1 MAKKHKSIVE
11 ALQDLDST
19 PVDEDEIA
27 EELDENDP
35 KFRANALN
43 PEDKKAQAFTWSMA
57 GHQVSGIAKI
67 FDVTEKTIRR
77 WLNDVYSESRAE
89 LEQKS
94 GADNI
99 AEQMVWL
106 SELERVCLYEVHN
119 SQNDGTS
126 IDPTT
131 GVVSQDRN
139 PRSQAERVK
148 WLQAALSARKLKI
161 DILQKAN
168 VLPVEPDR
176 IYHKMQDEMPKTE
189 LEDAGSTK
197 SREEIEDAIEK
208 LIKKGLS
215 L

>member
-11 ALQDLDST
+11 ALEDLDST
-19 PVDEDEIA
+19 PVDA
-27 EELDENDP
+27 EEICEDVDENDP
-35 KFRANALN
+35 KFRANSLT
-43 PEDKKAQAFTWSMA
+43 PDEKKAQAFQWSMA
-57 GHQVSGIAKI
+57 GHPVSGIAKI
-67 FDVTEKTIRR
+67 FDVSEKTIRR
-77 WLNDVYSESRAE
+77 WFHDVYAE
-89 LEQKS
+89 FRTEMEQRS

-99 AEQMVWL
+99 AEQLVWL
-106 SELERVCLYEVHN
+106 SELERVCLYEIHN
-119 SQNDGTS
+119 SQNDDTS
-126 IDPTT
+126 IDPAT
-131 GVVSQDRN
+131 GVVTQNQN
-139 PRSQAERVK
+139 PRSQSERVK

-189 LEDAGSTK
+189 KEDPGKTK
-197 SREEIEDAIEK
+197 TREEIEDAIEK